1 MNYKLLAL
9 DMDGTVLAPDSSITP
24 RTVDAINEALASGF
38 HVVFCTGRSVA
49 EMGPYLGLFPKM
61 RYIICNNGTR
71 TVDLKTGEEISFFG
85 IERSVCDRIMEESN
99 GRDLMIQIGVGD
111 TFLMQEG
118 VLSRNAEFGMGK
130 FIELH
135 RKTATFVTNLI
146 EYYRTHDF
154 PICKINFYVTNPETR
169 EEIVTALQAKNL
181 PVVYESGVAGNIEMV
196 SDKSGKGVGLLEL
209 ARYLDVPQ
217 EQVIAV
223 GDNYNDETM
232 LKAAGLAV
240 AMGNAVPAIK
250 ALAHEITADN
260 AHDGVAEVIERYLL
274 RND

>member
-1 MNYKLLAL
+1 
-9 DMDGTVLAPDSSITP
+9 
-24 RTVDAINEALASGF
+24 
-38 HVVFCTGRSVA
+38 
-49 EMGPYLGLFPKM
+49 
-61 RYIICNNGTR
+61 
-71 TVDLKTGEEISFFG
+71 
-85 IERSVCDRIMEESN
+85 
-99 GRDLMIQIGVGD
+99 MIQIGVGD

-135 RKTATFVTNLI
+135 RKTATFVPNLI
-146 EYYRTHDF
+146 EHYWTGNF
-154 PICKINFYVTNPETR
+154 PICKINFYVTNPGTR
-169 EEIVTALQAKNL
+169 EEIVTALQAKHL
-181 PVVYESGVAGNIEMV
+181 PVVYETGVAGNIEMV
-196 SDKSGKGVGLLEL
+196 SDKSGKGAGLLEL
-209 ARYLDVPQ
+209 ARYLNVPR

-274 RND
+274 NK

>member
-1 MNYKLLAL
+1 MKYKLLAL

-24 RTVDAINEALASGF
+24 RTVDAINEALACGF

-49 EMGPYLGLFPKM
+49 EMGSYLGLFPKM

-71 TVDLKTGEEISFFG
+71 TVDLETGEEISFFG
-85 IERSVCDRIMEESN
+85 IERSVCDRIMEEAN

-111 TFLMQEG
+111 TFFMQEG
-118 VLSRNAEFGMGK
+118 ILSRNAEFGMGK
-130 FIELH
+130 YIDLH
-135 RKTATFVTNLI
+135 RKTATFVPDLI
-146 EYYRTHDF
+146 KHYWTHEF
-154 PICKINFYVTNPETR
+154 PICKINFYVTNPGTR
-169 EEIVTALQAKNL
+169 EEIVTALQAKDL

-196 SDKSGKGVGLLEL
+196 SDRSGKGVGLLVL
-209 ARYLDVPQ
+209 AHYLEVDR

-240 AMGNAVPAIK
+240 AMGNAVPEIK

-260 AHDGVAEVIERYLL
+260 AHDGVAEVIERHLL
-274 RND
+274 NK

>member
-1 MNYKLLAL
+1 MMNYKLLAL

-49 EMGPYLGLFPKM
+49 EMRPYLGLFPKM

-71 TVDLKTGEEISFFG
+71 TVDLETGEEISFFG
-85 IERSVCDRIMEESN
+85 IERSVCDRIMEEAN

-118 VLSRNAEFGMGK
+118 VLARNAEFGMGK

-135 RKTATFVTNLI
+135 RKTATFVPDLI
-146 EYYRTHDF
+146 EYYWIHDF

-181 PVVYESGVAGNIEMV
+181 SVVYESGVAGNIEMV
-196 SDKSGKGVGLLEL
+196 SDRSGKGVGLLEL
-209 ARYLDVPQ
+209 ARYLDIPQ

-240 AMGNAVPAIK
+240 AMGNAVPTIK

-274 RND
+274 

>member
-1 MNYKLLAL
+1 MEYKLLAL
-9 DMDGTVLAPDSSITP
+9 DMDGTVLAPDSSVTP
-24 RTVDAINEALASGF
+24 RTIDAINKALAVGF

-71 TVDLKTGEEISFFG
+71 TVDLQTGEEIIFFG
-85 IERSVCDRIMEESN
+85 IERSVCDQIMEEAK

-130 FIELH
+130 YIDLH
-135 RKTATFVTNLI
+135 RKTAMFVPDLM
-146 EYYRTHDF
+146 EHYRTHDF
-154 PICKINFYVTNPETR
+154 PICKINFYVTNPDTR

-181 PVVYESGVAGNIEMV
+181 PIVYESGVAGNIEMV
-196 SDKSGKGVGLLEL
+196 SDRSGKGVGLLEL
-209 ARYLDVPQ
+209 ARYLTVDR

-232 LKAAGLAV
+232 LKAAGLAI

-250 ALAHEITADN
+250 ELAHETTADN

-274 RND
+274 NN

>member
-71 TVDLKTGEEISFFG
+71 TVDLKTGEEVSFFG
-85 IERSVCDRIMEESN
+85 IERSVCDRIMEEAN

-130 FIELH
+130 YIELH
-135 RKTATFVTNLI
+135 RKTATFVPNLI
-146 EYYRTHDF
+146 EYYWTHDF
-154 PICKINFYVTNPETR
+154 PICKINFYVTNPGTR

-209 ARYLDVPQ
+209 ARYLDIPQ

-232 LKAAGLAV
+232 LKAAGLSV
-240 AMGNAVPAIK
+240 AMGNAVPEIR

-260 AHDGVAEVIERYLL
+260 AHDGVAEVIEKYLL
-274 RND
+274 RDN